1 MSEYKQK
8 IQEFMISDIE
18 GKKNLTIL
26 EFGVR
31 EGTSTKLFLNHC
43 EKKVERRKYINKIN
57 LKIIIISLN

>member
-18 GKKNLTIL
+18 GKKDLTIL

-43 EKKVERRKYINKIN
+43 ENQKYEINF
-57 LKIIIISLN
+57 LSISSSSGS